1 MKKIFSLLSLLVC
14 ISIGQV
20 WGATMTIDFESAA
33 SAYTDWTITTIT
45 TKQTDSGVTAHGGS
59 YFGSTDGK
67 ASGSIVTK
75 NKVNPSSIQFYV
87 SKLTTNTNAGSV
99 WKIEVSSDNS
109 TWTQVGDDQAAAS
122 GITKGTW
129 TEVTRDLSSY
139 SDVYVRVS
147 YSGTTAKRCI
157 DDLVLTTAEGGASGK
172 TLSSVAVSGTP
183 TKTAYNTGD
192 EFDPAGLVVTGTYSD
207 ASTAS
212 ITSGITWAYNPSQTL
227 VKGQTS
233 IGVTATVSEIT
244 SAEYNVT
251 GLSVTDL
258 VVSSWQVISPAS
270 MATGDVVVLTMLK
283 NNVYYAA
290 PNNGGT
296 NAPTATAVTVVGDK
310 LAIAPAETLQW
321 TVTVVEEGVY
331 QFSVGDNYLKCT
343 DTNNG
348 VKVGTG
354 DYNTFDINTTNEK
367 QYLHTTETMTNATSG
382 RYLGI
387 YNTQDWRCYNS
398 VNNNIKDGSLVIFKD
413 ASAAATVAKP
423 TISGDENF
431 VTSAMVTI
439 THADADAIYYTTDGS
454 APTTSS
460 TVYSAPFELN
470 ATATVKAIAVK
481 GGVSSEVATKS
492 FTKVT
497 PLTTMDAIYS
507 KASENSGAEKDAFVT
522 FNNWIVSGAK
532 GNTAYVTDGT
542 KGFIIY
548 YSNHGFTEGDI
559 LSGTGSFKL
568 KLYNGA
574 AEITAKNSG
583 TITITKGG
591 TATLNEL
598 DAAGIE
604 ALSGIN
610 TGSLIKVSGECS
622 HQTINSKDYYY
633 IAGVQL
639 YTTLFTYTNPTAGN
653 NYNCTGVYVQY
664 NSTKEIM
671 PRSSADIEEIVE
683 EGAPEAPTFSP
694 AAGTYT
700 SVQYVEI
707 SCATEGTTI
716 YYTTGNSTPTDASTP
731 YTEAIRVGETTT
743 INAVAIKNGI
753 SSSIASATFTINL
766 PDDESTSKTWDLSV
780 VSCDDNP
787 TDELM
792 QWTATYVTM
801 AIAKGTGTKVTNY
814 YPGTSGKTY
823 TSTRFYQNNKL
834 TITPDGKKLTSILFQ
849 ATSDS
854 YATALINSTWTN
866 ATAALLDA
874 STPKIVKVTP
884 TKSGAVSAII
894 GATCG
899 FTQVRIEYQDVPNIP
914 VSGVALDQTSVTLK
928 EGKSI
933 ELTATIAPE
942 DAANQN
948 VTWTSSNETVATVAN
963 GVVTAGAIGKATIT
977 CTSVTDPTIKA
988 TCVVTVIDAS
998 TRVEPLAA
1006 FQKVTATGDITDG
1019 DYLIVYE
1026 EDGAYFAFD
1035 GGLETL
1041 DGAHNNI
1048 EVAIEDGYIKAP
1060 SDAIFTIDVTNGTI
1074 KSYSGAYIGVSSNS
1088 NGLKQSSSADTYT
1101 NSFSISEGNV
1111 VISAVFENSTMSL
1124 RFNYGANDK
1133 RFRYYK
1139 NAGQQ
1144 PIQLY
1149 KKVPAETLREVTPGA
1164 WGTFCPSKKTLVPN
1178 GASFYT
1184 LTYKEV
1190 RDGAP
1195 YKVFFDEIAEGESL
1209 LAGKP
1214 YLFIAE
1220 ESAITGVE
1228 SGAAATASNYNGF
1241 YGVVAPTSLVVSA
1254 ADVESYKYYI
1264 IYQNQIRLCG
1274 EGTFNFKAGR
1284 AYINMNE
1291 VSGDA
1296 VAPAPGRRRVGMEN
1310 PEAPKQY
1317 TDVEATLNDGKPA
1330 KMFINGQLFILRN
1343 GQIFDTTGR
1352 IVK

>member
-1 MKKIFSLLSLLVC
+1 MKKFYFLLSLLMSLTISTVQLWADETTFNYSDYKGKGTSSSGSEYTMADKDDV
-14 ISIGQV
+14 SIGDTKFYGNNSYAHFYANGV
-20 WGATMTIDFESAA
+20 
-33 SAYTDWTITTIT
+33 TTIT
-45 TKQTDSGVTAHGGS
+45 PSSGVTI
-59 YFGSTDGK
+59 TK
-67 ASGSIVTK
+67 IVLTASGTGYTGYQ
-75 NKVNPSSIQFYV
+75 SSGTMTW
-87 SKLTTNTNAGSV
+87 SAGS
-99 WKIEVSSDNS
+99 S
-109 TWTQVGDDQAAAS
+109 
-122 GITKGTW
+122 
-129 TEVTRDLSSY
+129 
-139 SDVYVRVS
+139 
-147 YSGTTAKRCI
+147 
-157 DDLVLTTAEGGASGK
+157 
-172 TLSSVAVSGTP
+172 
-183 TKTAYNTGD
+183 
-192 EFDPAGLVVTGTYSD
+192 
-207 ASTAS
+207 
-212 ITSGITWAYNPSQTL
+212 
-227 VKGQTS
+227 
-233 IGVTATVSEIT
+233 
-244 SAEYNVT
+244 
-251 GLSVTDL
+251 
-258 VVSSWQVISPAS
+258 
-270 MATGDVVVLTMLK
+270 
-283 NNVYYAA
+283 
-290 PNNGGT
+290 
-296 NAPTATAVTVVGDK
+296 
-310 LAIAPAETLQW
+310 
-321 TVTVVEEGVY
+321 
-331 QFSVGDNYLKCT
+331 
-343 DTNNG
+343 
-348 VKVGTG
+348 
-354 DYNTFDINTTNEK
+354 
-367 QYLHTTETMTNATSG
+367 
-382 RYLGI
+382 
-387 YNTQDWRCYNS
+387 S
-398 VNNNIKDGSLVIFKD
+398 VNNTTVTWTGS
-413 ASAAATVAKP
+413 ASSAFTLSHNKQIRWTSIVVTYTKESGVTPTCATPTFSPEAGSYEGTQNV
-423 TISGDENF
+423 TISSTAGA
-431 VTSAMVTI
+431 T
-439 THADADAIYYTTDGS
+439 IYYTTDGS
-454 APTTSS
+454 TPSTSS
-460 TVYSAPFELN
+460 SVYSNPIAVSADMTIKAYAVKSKYNDSEVAEAAYIITEGPDVLLDFTTNTDWEFPAGSSNKTVDEGSYSDGTYTIKVAGSTGEGYYHHSSGYLFLGKTGAYIELPQFASPVERIVVVGTSGGSESVKFNVFDGATAVSTEVSGCKNVEQQFTITNLGSNKVYTIKVTSNANLQVSKIKVFFGEAPAVETPSISGEENFVTSANVTLACGTDGASIYYTTDGTIPTSSSTAYSAPFTLN
-470 ATATVKAIAVK
+470 ATSTVKAIAIK
-481 GGVSSEVATKS
+481 GGASSEVATKS

-542 KGFIIY
+542 KGFIVY
-548 YSNHGFTEGDI
+548 YSGHGFTEGDI

-639 YTTLFTYTNPTAGN
+639 FTTLFTYTNPTAGN

-671 PRSSADIEEIVE
+671 PRSAADIEIIEDE
-683 EGAPEAPTFSP
+683 DAPESPTFSP
-694 AAGTYT
+694 AAGIYT
-700 SVQYVEI
+700 SVQNVEI

-743 INAVAIKNGI
+743 INAIAIKNGI

-766 PDDESTSKTWDLSV
+766 PEDESTSKTWDLSV

-792 QWTATYVTM
+792 QWTGTYVTM

-884 TKSGAVSAII
+884 TKSGAISAVI

-914 VSGVALDQTSVTLK
+914 VSGISLDQTSVTLK

-977 CTSVTDPTIKA
+977 CTSVADPTIKA

-1149 KKVPAETLREVTPGA
+1149 KKVEPASVRDGLSAGK
-1164 WGTFCPSKKTLVPN
+1164 WGTICPQKKVLLPS

-1184 LTYKEV
+1184 LTYKELNEGV
-1190 RDGAP
+1190 P
-1195 YKVFFDEIAEGESL
+1195 YKVFFDEIGEGESL
-1209 LAGKP
+1209 EAGKP

-1220 ESAITGVE
+1220 GADILGVE
-1228 SGAAATASNYNGF
+1228 IGNAATSAQDYNGF
-1241 YGVVAPTSLVVSA
+1241 HGIVGNSDYTLTVSQS
-1254 ADVESYKYYI
+1254 ESDAYKYYI
-1264 IYQNQIRLCG
+1264 IYQNQIRRCG
-1274 EGTFNFKAGR
+1274 VGDFNMAVGR
-1284 AYINMNE
+1284 AYIDMSE
-1291 VSGDA
+1291 VSA
-1296 VAPAPGRRRVGMEN
+1296 NAAAPAPGRRRVGMTD
-1310 PEAPKQY
+1310 PEAPQ
-1317 TDVEATLNDGKPA
+1317 TFTGVDATMNDGKPM
-1330 KMFINGQLFILRN
+1330 KMFIDGQLFILRN